1 MNDGFYRAF
10 EDRHRGSRDL
20 IKARL
25 AVYLPFI
32 EPLLKPYPATDTID
46 LGCGRGEWLEILTGV
61 GFKPMG
67 VDLDS
72 EMLAACH
79 ELDLIVELD
88 DAVAYLSKLSDNSQ
102 TVVSA
107 FHIVEHISFEQL
119 QILVAQAMRVLKP
132 GGILIMETPNPENII
147 VATRNFYLDP
157 THERPIPP
165 MLLSF
170 VAEYAGFSRVKT
182 LRLHEP
188 KELVNKGDV
197 NLHDVLGGASPD
209 YAIVAQKQAS
219 DDVLALADKP
229 FSHEYG
235 LSLENLLGRWDSR
248 FARIETKAE
257 QAETKAEQAET
268 KAEQAETKAEQAETA
283 STNALT
289 QLHAV
294 YASTSWRMTAP
305 IRKTSLAVQTLLQ
318 SPKKI
323 QPALKTKI
331 KEALRHGKIYVN
343 CRPKLKVALS
353 VGLNK
358 FPSLKEQLVRLTVYP
373 NAIASAPTSVPIEL
387 TDLSPNAR
395 KIYHD
400 LKSAIENKNKESH

>member
-32 EPLLKPYPATDTID
+32 EPLLTPYPAADTID
-46 LGCGRGEWLEILTGV
+46 LGCGRGEWLEMLTGV
-61 GFKPMG
+61 GFKPIG
-67 VDLDS
+67 VDLDLG
-72 EMLAACH
+72 MLAACH
-79 ELDLIVELD
+79 ALDLIVELD
-88 DAVAYLSKLSDNSQ
+88 DAIAYLSKLSDNSQ

-119 QILVAQAMRVLKP
+119 QTLVAQAMRVLKP
-132 GGILIMETPNPENII
+132 GGLLIMETPNPENII

-188 KELVNKGDV
+188 KELVKKEGV

-219 DDVLALADKP
+219 DDVLALVDKP

-248 FARIETKAE
+248 FARIES
-257 QAETKAEQAET
+257 
-268 KAEQAETKAEQAETA
+268 KAEQAETA

-305 IRKTSLAVQTLLQ
+305 IRKISFATRALLKSL
-318 SPKKI
+318 KKI
-323 QPALKTKI
+323 QPTLKSKI
-331 KEALRHGKIYVN
+331 KGALRHGKLYVN
-343 CRPKLKVALS
+343 RRPKLKAALLL
-353 VGLNK
+353 GLNK
-358 FPSLKEQLVRLTVYP
+358 FPSLKVQLVRLTGYL
-373 NAIASAPTSVPIEL
+373 NAVTSAPTTAPLEL
-387 TDLSPNAR
+387 AGLSPNAR
-395 KIYHD
+395 KIYQD
-400 LKSAIENKNKESH
+400 LKIAIENKNKESH

>member
-10 EDRHRGSRDL
+10 EDHHRGSRDL

-32 EPLLKPYPATDTID
+32 EPLLTPYPAADTID

-61 GFKPMG
+61 GFKPIG

-72 EMLAACH
+72 GMLAACH
-79 ELDLIVELD
+79 ALDLIVELD
-88 DAVAYLSKLSDNSQ
+88 DAIAYLSKLSGNSQ

-119 QILVAQAMRVLKP
+119 QTLVAQAMRVLKP
-132 GGILIMETPNPENII
+132 GGLLIMETPNPENII

-182 LRLHEP
+182 LRLQEP
-188 KELVNKGDV
+188 KELIKKGDV
-197 NLHDVLGGASPD
+197 NLQDVFSGASPD
-209 YAIVAQKQAS
+209 YAVVAQKHAS
-219 DDVLALADKP
+219 DDILALTDEP
-229 FSHEYG
+229 FSHDYG
-235 LSLENLLGRWDSR
+235 LSLENLLSRWNDR
-248 FARIETKAE
+248 FDRTETKAQ
-257 QAETKAEQAET
+257 QAETKAQ
-268 KAEQAETKAEQAETA
+268 QAETA

-294 YASTSWRMTAP
+294 YVSTSWRITAP
-305 IRKTSLAVQTLLQ
+305 IRKTSLALRALLQ
-318 SPKKI
+318 SLKKV

-331 KEALRHGKIYVN
+331 KEALHQGKLYVN
-343 CRPKLKVALS
+343 CRPKLKSALLR
-353 VGLNK
+353 VLNK
-358 FPSLKEQLVRLTVYP
+358 SPHLKTRLIKLTSHS
-373 NAIASAPTSVPIEL
+373 NAIAPIPTPIEL
-387 TDLSPNAR
+387 VNLSPNAR

-400 LKSAIENKNKESH
+400 LKIAIENKNKESH

>member
-10 EDRHRGSRDL
+10 EDRHRGPRDL

-32 EPLLKPYPATDTID
+32 EPLLTPYPAADTID

-61 GFKPMG
+61 GFKPIG

-72 EMLAACH
+72 GMLAACH
-79 ELDLIVELD
+79 ALDLIVELD
-88 DAVAYLSKLSDNSQ
+88 DAIAYLSKLSDNSQ

-119 QILVAQAMRVLKP
+119 QTLVAQAMRVLKP
-132 GGILIMETPNPENII
+132 GGLLIMETPNPENII

-182 LRLHEP
+182 LRLQEP
-188 KELVNKGDV
+188 KELIKKEDV
-197 NLHDVLGGASPD
+197 NLQDVFSGASPD
-209 YAIVAQKQAS
+209 YAVVAQKHAS
-219 DDVLALADKP
+219 DGILALTDEP
-229 FSHEYG
+229 FSHDYG
-235 LSLENLLGRWDSR
+235 LSLENLLSRWNDR
-248 FARIETKAE
+248 FDRTETKAE
-257 QAETKAEQAET
+257 QAESKAEQAES
-268 KAEQAETKAEQAETA
+268 KAEQAVTA

-305 IRKTSLAVQTLLQ
+305 IRKISLATRALLQ
-318 SPKKI
+318 SRKKI
-323 QPALKTKI
+323 QPTLKSKI
-331 KEALRHGKIYVN
+331 KGALRHGKLCVN
-343 CRPKLKVALS
+343 RRPKLKVALLL
-353 VGLNK
+353 GLNK
-358 FPSLKEQLVRLTVYP
+358 FLSFKTQLVRLTGYP
-373 NAIASAPTSVPIEL
+373 NAIASAPTNAPLEL
-387 TDLSPNAR
+387 AGLSPNAR
-395 KIYHD
+395 KIYQD
-400 LKSAIENKNKESH
+400 LKMAIENKNKESH

>member
-32 EPLLKPYPATDTID
+32 EPLLTPYPAADTID

-61 GFKPMG
+61 GFKPIG

-72 EMLAACH
+72 GMLAACH
-79 ELDLIVELD
+79 ALDLIVELD
-88 DAVAYLSKLSDNSQ
+88 DAIAYLSKLSGNSQ

-119 QILVAQAMRVLKP
+119 QTLVAQAMRVLKP
-132 GGILIMETPNPENII
+132 GGLLIMETPNPENII

-182 LRLHEP
+182 LRLQEP
-188 KELVNKGDV
+188 KELIKKGDV
-197 NLHDVLGGASPD
+197 NLQDVFSGASPD
-209 YAIVAQKQAS
+209 YAVVAQKHAS
-219 DDVLALADKP
+219 DDILALTDEP
-229 FSHEYG
+229 FSHDYG
-235 LSLENLLGRWDSR
+235 LSLENLLSRWNDR
-248 FARIETKAE
+248 FDRTETKAQ
-257 QAETKAEQAET
+257 QAETKAQQAET
-268 KAEQAETKAEQAETA
+268 KAQQAETKAQQAETA

-294 YASTSWRMTAP
+294 YVSTSWRITAP
-305 IRKTSLAVQTLLQ
+305 IRKTSLALRALLQ
-318 SPKKI
+318 SLKKV

-331 KEALRHGKIYVN
+331 KEALHQGKLYVN
-343 CRPKLKVALS
+343 CRPKLKSALLR
-353 VGLNK
+353 VLNK
-358 FPSLKEQLVRLTVYP
+358 SPHLKTRLIKLTSHS
-373 NAIASAPTSVPIEL
+373 NAIAPIPTPIEL
-387 TDLSPNAR
+387 VNLSPNAR

-400 LKSAIENKNKESH
+400 LKIAIENKNKESH